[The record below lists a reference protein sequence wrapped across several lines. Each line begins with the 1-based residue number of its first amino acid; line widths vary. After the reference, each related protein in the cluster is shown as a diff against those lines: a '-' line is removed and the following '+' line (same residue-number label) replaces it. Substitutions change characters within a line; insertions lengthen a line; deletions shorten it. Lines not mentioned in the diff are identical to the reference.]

1 MKLLE
6 MTTHDFAR
14 LEPSLAFLPLGTV
27 EAHDLGPLGTDAVA
41 PERIACDLAGR
52 FGAVV
57 LPTMPYGLV
66 RSLAGHPGGMWLTE
80 DTYRAV
86 VLELIGSISLSG
98 VSRLVVFNG
107 HGGNTGVLR
116 EVLPEAV
123 ERYGTMTALVD
134 WWVTGGDIARR
145 LFGGAAGHGGS
156 DELSVVFSD
165 RLDMLPEWDG
175 SRSWRAVEG
184 AWAWPAPRSSIR
196 YDDEPARPLE
206 RGAAAEYYRLLL
218 ERLEVT
224 VEGILSGWDSIP
236 RIT

>member
-6 MTTHDFAR
+6 MTTHDFAALR
-14 LEPSLAFLPLGTV
+14 PSLAFLPLGTI
-27 EAHDLGPLGTDAVA
+27 EAHDLGPLGTDALA

-66 RSLAGHPGGMWLTE
+66 CSLAGYPGGMWLTKE
-80 DTYRAV
+80 TYRDL

-98 VSRLVVFNG
+98 VSRVVVFNG

-116 EVLPEAV
+116 EVLPEAG
-123 ERYGTMTALVD
+123 ERYGTMTALLD
-134 WWVTGGDIARR
+134 WWTVGGDMART
-145 LFGGAAGHGGS
+145 LFGGGAGHGGS
-156 DELSVVFSD
+156 DELSVVYSD
-165 RLDMLPEWDG
+165 RPEMLPAWDG
-175 SRSWRAVEG
+175 SRSWKAVDG
-184 AWAWPAPRSSIR
+184 AWAWPAPGSSIR

-206 RGAAAEYYRLLL
+206 RGAAAEYYKLLL
-218 ERLEVT
+218 ARLEEV
-224 VEGILSGWDSIP
+224 VAGILTGWDSIP